1 MYNGQPVVSN
11 QKTVYNYAPNVR
23 VIRQEPVIIRKEP
36 ITVKAPSNQVESILK

>member
-36 ITVKAPSNQVESILK
+36 SNQVESILK